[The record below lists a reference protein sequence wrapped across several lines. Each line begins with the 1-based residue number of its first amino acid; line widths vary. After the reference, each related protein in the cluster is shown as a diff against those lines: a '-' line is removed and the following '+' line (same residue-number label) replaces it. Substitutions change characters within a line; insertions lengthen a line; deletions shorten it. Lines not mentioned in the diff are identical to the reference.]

1 MVNLAVRNLSVRNLS
16 VRFDSRIILNAAEL
30 DAASGEIV
38 TIMGPSGCGKSTL
51 LRAIAG
57 LQLIETGSVT
67 VGGVDVTNKPTH
79 ERNVGMVFQSLAL
92 FPHLDVAANIAYG
105 LRMNGT
111 SRGERARRVTELLEL
126 VRLPGTPNRSIAT
139 LSGGEQQRVAL
150 ARALAP
156 RPSVLLLDEPFAS
169 LDETLKQTLIVE
181 VGDVL
186 RAQSITAVHVTH
198 DRDEAALIG
207 ASRVVSLAAM
217 N

>member
-1 MVNLAVRNLSVRNLS
+1 VTLAVRNVS
-16 VRFDSRIILNAAEL
+16 VRFGSRLVLDGVDLRVATSEIL
-30 DAASGEIV
+30 

-57 LQLIETGSVT
+57 LQQIETGIIEVA
-67 VGGVDVTNKPTH
+67 GHDVTNKPTH

-92 FPHLDVAANIAYG
+92 FPHLDVAGNIAYG

-111 SRGERARRVTELLEL
+111 SKKDRASRVEELLAL

-156 RPSVLLLDEPFAS
+156 RPAILLLDEPFAS
-169 LDETLKQTLIVE
+169 LDETLKDSLVGEI
-181 VGDVL
+181 GDVL
-186 RAQSITAVHVTH
+186 REHKITTVHVTH
-198 DRDEAALIG
+198 DRNEPKRIG
-207 ASRVVSLAAM
+207 ASRVLQLNGLTGRV
-217 N
+217 